1 MEETTQTQE
10 QQLTANPFDE
20 GSWTESAAGQDAS
33 TLQSPEGEEN
43 KKVLT
48 TQEQEEIVDANT
60 YLEKELGFKDWES
73 AKTEIDELR
82 KSKNAEPKEFEFA
95 NETSKTFFDYVKE
108 GKEDELYTFL
118 NEKKKV
124 ERLVSGEVNE
134 NTAAEII
141 KFGMQQ
147 KYKDLTPDEIDYKYN
162 KQFALPPEPTQTFE
176 ETDDEFAERKNE
188 WSEKLSDAKKELMI
202 EAKLIKPELD
212 KYKAE
217 LVLPNISQK
226 AEVNNVPTQEELAA
240 GKKFSENY
248 LQNVETFMKS
258 FDGFSMEYKDEDVA
272 IPLNYALSEDEK
284 KNVAEKLNSLAE
296 NDFNANAIFA
306 QRWVNE
312 DNTLNVAQIAK
323 DVAKLESEDRVSQ
336 KFVNDAVNKRLVEY
350 RKKVSNINVDGGS
363 SQKTFAP
370 EGEKNDTQKMQEFFW
385 SN

>member
-33 TLQSPEGEEN
+33 TLQSQEGEEN

-73 AKTEIDELR
+73 AKAEIDELR
-82 KSKNAEPKEFEFA
+82 KSKNAAPKEFEFA
-95 NETSKTFFDYVKE
+95 NETSKAFFDYVKE

-124 ERLVSGEVNE
+124 ERLVSGDVNE

-147 KYKDLTPDEIDYKYN
+147 KYKDLTPEEIDYKYN

-226 AEVNNVPTQEELAA
+226 AEVNNEPTQEELAA

-306 QRWVNE
+306 QRWVNA

>member
-82 KSKNAEPKEFEFA
+82 KSKNAAPKEFEFA
-95 NETSKTFFDYVKE
+95 NETSKAFFDYVKE

-350 RKKVSNINVDGGS
+350 RKKVSNINVDGGN

-370 EGEKNDTQKMQEFFW
+370 EGEKNDTQKMQDFFW

>member
-188 WSEKLSDAKKELMI
+188 WSEKLSDAKKRI
-202 EAKLIKPELD
+202 
-212 KYKAE
+212 
-217 LVLPNISQK
+217 
-226 AEVNNVPTQEELAA
+226 
-240 GKKFSENY
+240 
-248 LQNVETFMKS
+248 
-258 FDGFSMEYKDEDVA
+258 
-272 IPLNYALSEDEK
+272 
-284 KNVAEKLNSLAE
+284 
-296 NDFNANAIFA
+296 ND
-306 QRWVNE
+306 
-312 DNTLNVAQIAK
+312 
-323 DVAKLESEDRVSQ
+323 
-336 KFVNDAVNKRLVEY
+336 
-350 RKKVSNINVDGGS
+350 
-363 SQKTFAP
+363 
-370 EGEKNDTQKMQEFFW
+370 
-385 SN
+385 